1 MQEVSADWGAV
12 EGPGPGARQTHGMV
26 RVHVGQE
33 EEPCATSPAQA
44 PKVHGDGRIGDQ
56 DPVHGGGVGESPVG
70 SSWEQTCARLP
81 QRRPEKSHAGA
92 RPGPEILRESQ
103 PSRRISY

>member
-1 MQEVSADWGAV
+1 MTVQEVSGDWGAV
-12 EGPGPGARQTHGMV
+12 EGPGPGARETHGVV

-33 EEPCATSPAQA
+33 EEPGGASPAQA
-44 PKVHGDGRIGDQ
+44 PKVHSDGRLRDQ

-70 SSWEQTCARLP
+70 SSWEQSSCGRLL

-92 RPGPEILRESQ
+92 RTGPETVRKASSVGE
-103 PSRRISY
+103 